1 MTVTKTFTDVEIKSA
16 DLGQIEAV
24 FATFDVIDLDG
35 DVTRKGAFT
44 DGAPVVISA
53 YGHTSWDGALPIG
66 KGTIH
71 EVGDKAVMRGEFFL
85 DTTHGR
91 DAWNTI
97 KNLTGVQ
104 EWSYSLHDVVGEPGV
119 VDGKSVRILKS
130 IAVKEVSPVLRGAA
144 GAGRTGTLSTKDAP
158 TKFSEQVDAA
168 LADVKAF
175 VEMARERL
183 TQRAEAGKSIDEQ
196 RAAYDELIASVAP
209 LKAAID
215 ELDEADAPE
224 VETPPSNDDA
234 VREYLRFVAIT
245 QGVTS

>member
-44 DGAPVVISA
+44 EGAPVVISA

-104 EWSYSLHDVVGEPGV
+104 EWSYSLHDVVCEPGV
-119 VDGKSVRILKS
+119 VDGKSVRILKA

-158 TKFSEQVDAA
+158 TKFSEHVAIA
-168 LADVKAF
+168 LGDVKAF
-175 VEMARERL
+175 VEMALERL

-215 ELDEADAPE
+215 ELDQPETE

-234 VREYLRFVAIT
+234 VREYLRFVAIS